1 MSALWSHFVVSRK
14 RNKIQLF
21 QVVGCIAV
29 LLLLAAC
36 DKESA
41 SSGTME
47 TAVEHAK
54 KHLDPLYVC
63 PMHPKVTSDKAG
75 NCPICGMDLVKKETA
90 VEHAMKHLDPL
101 YVCPMHPKVTS
112 DKAGSCPICGMD
124 LVKKERG
131 PATGDYPQVEL
142 TPDIVQKMG
151 VRTSVV
157 TKGQLWKFIK
167 TVGYVGFDEDR
178 YSTVTAKTNG
188 WVENLSVRV
197 KGLRVNKGQ
206 LLFELY
212 SPEFLT
218 TQKEFIE
225 AQKKDLSGINRGYA
239 TRNES
244 IPSRERL
251 RYMGISQSLM
261 NQIARKGKAQY
272 RIPFYAPIQG
282 WVIEHNVSNGQY
294 IYEDDPLLTIADLS
308 TVWVEA
314 HVYEHQLAWLHPG
327 LKAEIEVKALP
338 GKVYKGEVNFI
349 DPVLDEKTRTLK
361 VRLRVPNTD
370 GNLKPNMFANVK
382 IYAGPKKAILNI
394 PREALIVTGERESVI
409 LDKGQGKYQPVNV
422 VTGMQSQGR
431 VEILSGLKKGDK
443 IVTSGEF
450 LIDSEANLQA
460 SFQRLDS
467 QQ

>member
-1 MSALWSHFVVSRK
+1 
-14 RNKIQLF
+14 
-21 QVVGCIAV
+21 
-29 LLLLAAC
+29 
-36 DKESA
+36 
-41 SSGTME
+41 
-47 TAVEHAK
+47 
-54 KHLDPLYVC
+54 
-63 PMHPKVTSDKAG
+63 
-75 NCPICGMDLVKKETA
+75 MDLVE
-90 VEHAMKHLDPL
+90 
-101 YVCPMHPKVTS
+101 
-112 DKAGSCPICGMD
+112 
-124 LVKKERG
+124 KERG
-131 PATGDYPQVEL
+131 AATGDYPQVEL

-157 TKGQLWKFIK
+157 TKGTLWKFIK

-178 YSTVTAKTNG
+178 FLTVTAKTNG
-188 WVENLSVRV
+188 WIENLSVRV

-225 AQKKDLSGINRGYA
+225 AQKKDRSGINRQYS
-239 TRNES
+239 TRNAS

-282 WVIEHNVSNGQY
+282 WVIDHKVSNNQY

-314 HVYEHQLAWLHPG
+314 HVYEHQLAWVHPG
-327 LKAEIEVKALP
+327 LKAEVEVKALP

-382 IYAGPKKAILNI
+382 IYAGPKKDILSI

-409 LDKGQGKYQPVNV
+409 LDKGHGKYQPVNV

-431 VEILSGLKKGDK
+431 VEILSGLKRGDK

-467 QQ
+467 K